1 MASIDESRASSK
13 GFRDISLSF
22 SRHPVTNDIAIL
34 VDEDA
39 IKRSVMNLVRTKV
52 GERFYNPLLG
62 SRIED
67 QMFEIAGSDAAMEL
81 EDDIVLL
88 LENFEPR
95 VAGVEVK
102 VVYPVDSNSLMI
114 EIRYDIVGITAP
126 RQNIDFILQSTR
138 I

>member
-1 MASIDESRASSK
+1 MASIDESRKTTK

-22 SRHPVTNDIAIL
+22 SRHPVTDDIGIL

-39 IKRSVMNLVRTKV
+39 IKRSVMNLVRTKI

-67 QMFEIAGSDAAMEL
+67 QMFEIAGSDAALEL

-88 LENFEPR
+88 LDNFEPR
-95 VAGVEVK
+95 VA
-102 VVYPVDSNSLMI
+102 NTLSLI
-114 EIRYDIVGITAP
+114 HI
-126 RQNIDFILQSTR
+126 
-138 I
+138 

>member
-1 MASIDESRASSK
+1 MASIDQSTKISK

-22 SRHPVTNDIAIL
+22 SRHPVTNDVAIL

-39 IKRSVMNLVRTKV
+39 IKRSVMNLVRTKI

>member
-1 MASIDESRASSK
+1 MASIDQSTKISK
-13 GFRDISLSF
+13 GFAAISLSF
-22 SRHPVTNDIAIL
+22 SRHPVTNDVAIL
-34 VDEDA
+34 LDEDA
-39 IKRSVMNLVRTKV
+39 IKRSVMNLVRTKI